1 MSIRKKYG
9 MQFGNEFGKMT
20 RELFTGFF
28 AGRARRCPAQR
39 PWRSTVSE
47 IHRIIKI
54 EVLQ

>member
-20 RELFTGFF
+20 RELFTGFSQ
-28 AGRARRCPAQR
+28 GARRCPAQR
-39 PWRSTVSE
+39 PWRSTASE